1 MINYRV
7 DDLVGLL
14 EQLQAREVATSPVE
28 EHNDGCFPDSKG
40 KFSWITDPEG
50 NHIELYQPL

>member
-1 MINYRV
+1 MISYRV

-14 EQLQAREVATSPVE
+14 GQLQARGVTTGQIE
-28 EHNDGCFPDSKG
+28 EHNDGRYPDSEG

-50 NHIELYQPL
+50 NHIEPYQPI